1 MEGPYDE
8 EDGLYDNTQDYQD
21 DFEPDE
27 GKEQLRLS
35 DYRTHVSE
43 DFLPMLTDLFRALKV
58 SVRQLIKKSWRKYT
72 RVVLIGNSTLL
83 KNWRRISSR

>member
-8 EDGLYDNTQDYQD
+8 EEGLYDDTQDDQD

-35 DYRTHVSE
+35 DYRTHVSK
-43 DFLPMLTDLFRALKV
+43 DFLSCWQIYLEL
-58 SVRQLIKKSWRKYT
+58 
-72 RVVLIGNSTLL
+72 
-83 KNWRRISSR
+83 